1 MKIFVC
7 DFCMRGVGHVPFN
20 SAFIKM
26 LLNIYKEDVVYFAEC
41 EQAKNVL
48 HAVSSH
54 RASASSIN
62 IHCPVGWRV
71 VFADLWNSVILLWV
85 FFKNADMFEH
95 VYILNRLPI
104 TMMVGNL
111 ANYIIKKKVF
121 NVIHG
126 EVEYLVNP
134 NTTGHTK
141 QYSMLFKVAYKLST
155 INSIYIILGESIYKC
170 LCVNNISFGRGEV
183 IIIDHPYDYSYKAS
197 VNKWEHKDVFN
208 IGCIG
213 SATRR
218 KNSQYLF
225 ELRKYTHSK
234 NVKYSIVGELYSDI
248 EKEFDTNGIEY
259 FSYKVPGDLYEN
271 KIRALDYSLCFYD
284 NKINL
289 ALASGS
295 FFDSIKYL
303 KPILALRGNPFVD
316 YYFEKLGNIGYRF
329 SNVKEMA
336 MFLDHLSSDEG
347 TQYECQINALKKA
360 QTILSLQNIMKDF
373 KKQLINMK
381 LL

>member
-1 MKIFVC
+1 MKVLVC
-7 DFCMRGVGHVPFN
+7 DFCMTGVGHISFN

-26 LLNIYKEDVVYFAEC
+26 LLNIYKEDVLYFAEF
-41 EQAKNVL
+41 EQANNVL
-48 HAVSSH
+48 KAVNSYRV
-54 RASASSIN
+54 RASGIK
-62 IHCPVGWRV
+62 IHCPLGWRV

-95 VYILNRLPI
+95 VFILNRLPI

-141 QYSMLFKVAYKLST
+141 QYSKLFKTAYRFST
-155 INSIYIILGESIYKC
+155 NNSIYIVLGESIYKC
-170 LCVNNISFGRGEV
+170 LCDNNICFGRGRV
-183 IIIDHPYDYSYKAS
+183 IIIDHPYDYSYKTS
-197 VNKWEHKDVFN
+197 VNIWGFKDIFN
-208 IGCIG
+208 VGCIG

-218 KNSQYLF
+218 KNSHYLF
-225 ELRKYTHSK
+225 KLRDCTHSNK
-234 NVKYSIVGELYSDI
+234 VRFSIVGELYTDI
-248 EKEFDTNGIEY
+248 REGFILEGIDY
-259 FSYKVPGDLYEN
+259 FNYKVPADLFEI
-271 KIRALDYSLCFYD
+271 KINALDYSLCFYD
-284 NKINL
+284 NTINL

-329 SNVKEMA
+329 SSVEEMA
-336 MFLDHLSSDEG
+336 MFLDHLSSDEE
-347 TQYECQINALKKA
+347 TQYECQVNSLKKA
-360 QTILSLQNIMKDF
+360 QEILSLQNIIKDF
-373 KKQLINMK
+373 KKQLINME